1 MPDAWAAPR
10 GRRAMAWPG
19 NPAVATRFCRPL
31 LSEPRMTADQMTVSA
46 LALLA
51 LAGFVLQPVRYDVV
65 ALLLL
70 LALVLTGQVAP
81 AEAFL
86 GFAEPAVTT
95 VVAVLAISK
104 GLQAAGTVDLLLR
117 RLGGMRGRP
126 RLQVAAQTGLC
137 AGFSGFMNNV
147 GALALFM
154 PVALRNAYREGYA
167 PSRALM
173 PLAFGSVLG
182 GLITLIGTP
191 PNLIISAIRQERTE
205 LGPYALFDFAWVG
218 LPLAVLG
225 VAYLVLANRLL
236 GDKRGG
242 KVEVDAGDYVAE
254 ARLGPKSA
262 AIGLSIRTLESMADG
277 DVTVVGLFRGPN
289 RTLAPPGEARLRA
302 EDVLLLEGSA
312 DSLRALV
319 EMAGLS
325 LTEPDGGKP
334 RDGLKALVADE
345 VDAVE
350 AILRPGSPLIGRSP
364 SALRLRSQHG
374 INLLAVSRQ
383 GRRVTDRMNEIVL
396 RSGDVVLLQ
405 AQRDKRADAFQAL
418 SLLPLAE
425 RSVTL
430 GRPQHAILAGGM
442 FLAGILAVLFELAPA
457 HIAFT
462 AVVAAMILCRVLK
475 PDEAYAAVDWPVI
488 VLLGALFPLGEA
500 MERSGTITLL
510 VESLAGPAAAL
521 PGWAVV
527 GGILLVCMLLSEVMA
542 NNATVLLMAPIAL
555 GLAEVAG
562 VSQDGMLMAVCIGT
576 SCTFL
581 SPIGHQSNTL
591 VMEPGG
597 YRFQDYARLGTP
609 LALLCLLVGTPL
621 ILLFW
626 S

>member
-1 MPDAWAAPR
+1 
-10 GRRAMAWPG
+10 
-19 NPAVATRFCRPL
+19 
-31 LSEPRMTADQMTVSA
+31 MTSDQMIVSA
-46 LALLA
+46 LTLLA
-51 LAGFVLQPVRYDVV
+51 LAGFVLQPVRYDAV

-70 LALVLTGQVAP
+70 LALVLTGQVGP
-81 AEAFL
+81 QEAFL

-95 VVAVLAISK
+95 VIAVLAISR
-104 GLQAAGTVDLLLR
+104 GLQLAGTVDLLLR

-137 AGFSGFMNNV
+137 AGLSAFMNNV

-182 GLITLIGTP
+182 GLVTLIGTP

-205 LGPYALFDFAWVG
+205 LGAYALFDFAWVG
-218 LPLAVLG
+218 LPIAVLG
-225 VAYLVLANRLL
+225 VAYVVLASRLL
-236 GDKRGG
+236 GDKRGARQ
-242 KVEVDAGDYVAE
+242 EVDAGDYVAE
-254 ARLGPKSA
+254 ARLGEKSP
-262 AIGLSIRTLESMADG
+262 AIGVPLRALESMAEG

-302 EDVLLLEGSA
+302 GDVLLLEGSA
-312 DSLRALV
+312 DALRDLV
-319 EMAGLS
+319 ELAGLS
-325 LTEPDGGKP
+325 LTEAGGEGKA
-334 RDGLKALVADE
+334 RGGLTALVAE
-345 VDAVE
+345 ELEAVE

-364 SALRLRSQHG
+364 AALRLRSQYG

-383 GRRVTDRMNEIVL
+383 GRRVADRMNQIVL

-405 AQRDKRADAFQAL
+405 ARREKRAEAFQAL

-425 RSVTL
+425 RSVAL
-430 GRPQHAILAGGM
+430 GRPQHAWLAGGL

-462 AVVAAMILCRVLK
+462 GVVAAMIVARVMK
-475 PDEAYAAVDWPVI
+475 PDEAYAAVDWPV
-488 VLLGALFPLGEA
+488 VMLLGALFPLGEA
-500 MERSGTITLL
+500 MERSGTIALL
-510 VESLAGPAAAL
+510 VEGLAGPAGAL
-521 PGWAVV
+521 PGWALV
-527 GGILLVCMLLSEVMA
+527 GGLMLACMLLSEVMA
-542 NNATVLLMAPIAL
+542 NNATVLLMAPLAL
-555 GLAEVAG
+555 GLAEAAG
-562 VSQDGMLMAVCIGT
+562 LSQDAVLMAVCIGT

-597 YRFQDYARLGTP
+597 YRFQDYPRLGTP
-609 LALLCLLVGTPL
+609 LALLCLAVGTPL
-621 ILLFW
+621 ILVFW
-626 S
+626 G